1 MGQVN
6 HNHAITKSPDFP
18 SSIPVECAV
27 MRRLFTGL
35 TACAGLLLAA
45 APGISQTA
53 ERYRVRL
60 TTVPMDGGMR
70 NSVAG
75 NGSASATLTGG
86 KLSITGAFD
95 GLKSPATSAQLHG
108 GVAKGVRGNVIG
120 NLEITKSTKGSI
132 SGSVDLSPDQV
143 KGLREG
149 RLYIEVASEKAPE
162 GNLWG
167 WILK

>member
-1 MGQVN
+1 
-6 HNHAITKSPDFP
+6 
-18 SSIPVECAV
+18 
-27 MRRLFTGL
+27 MRRLFIGL
-35 TACAGLLLAA
+35 TACAGLLLLA
-45 APGISQTA
+45 APGVSQNT

-70 NSVAG
+70 NTVAG
-75 NGSASATLTGG
+75 TGSASATLAGA
-86 KLSITGAFD
+86 KLSITGTFD
-95 GLKSPATSAQLHG
+95 GLKSPATSAQLHS
-108 GVAKGVRGNVIG
+108 GVAKGVRGNSVAD
-120 NLEITKSTKGSI
+120 LEISKSTRGSI
-132 SGSVDLSPDQV
+132 SGSVDLTPDQL

>member
-1 MGQVN
+1 
-6 HNHAITKSPDFP
+6 
-18 SSIPVECAV
+18 
-27 MRRLFTGL
+27 MRTSFILSAL
-35 TACAGLLLAA
+35 CAGLLLTSPGAA
-45 APGISQTA
+45 QTP

-70 NSVAG
+70 NTVAG
-75 NGSASATLTGG
+75 NGSASATLTGA
-86 KLSITGAFD
+86 KLSITGTFD
-95 GLKSPATSAQLHG
+95 GLKSPATAAQLHG
-108 GVAKGVRGNVIG
+108 GVARGVRGNPIG
-120 NLEITKSTKGSI
+120 NLEVTKSTKGSI
-132 SGSVDLSPDQV
+132 SGAVDLTPDQV

>member
-1 MGQVN
+1 
-6 HNHAITKSPDFP
+6 
-18 SSIPVECAV
+18 
-27 MRRLFTGL
+27 MRRLFIGL
-35 TACAGLLLAA
+35 IACAGLLLLAV
-45 APGISQTA
+45 PGVSQNT

-70 NSVAG
+70 NTVAG
-75 NGSASATLTGG
+75 NGSASATLAGA
-86 KLSITGAFD
+86 KLSITGTFD
-95 GLKSPATSAQLHG
+95 GLKSPATSAQLHS
-108 GVAKGVRGNVIG
+108 GVAKGVRGNSVAD
-120 NLEITKSTKGSI
+120 LEISKSTRGSI
-132 SGSVDLSPDQV
+132 SGSVDLTPDQL

>member
-1 MGQVN
+1 M
-6 HNHAITKSPDFP
+6 
-18 SSIPVECAV
+18 
-27 MRRLFTGL
+27 
-35 TACAGLLLAA
+35 LLAA
-45 APGISQTA
+45 CVGLLWLAAPGASQSP

-70 NSVAG
+70 NTVAG
-75 NGSASATLTGG
+75 NGSASATLTGT
-86 KLSITGAFD
+86 KLTVTGAFD
-95 GLKSPATSAQLHG
+95 GLKSPATSAQVHG
-108 GVAKGVRGNVIG
+108 GVARGVRGNSIG
-120 NLEITKSTKGSI
+120 NLDVAKATKGSI
-132 SGSVDLSPDQV
+132 SGSVDLTPDQV